1 MKKKT
6 RRFKIRYILF
16 GLFVILFSV
25 ASVFMHFGGFN
36 TGKHINPE
44 EFSAYAKPVENITVP
59 QSAKIIAL
67 GEATHGNVE
76 FQKLKLDVFK
86 QMIEHNGVRAFAIE
100 GDYGGCEQVNR
111 YIHGQ
116 QGTAKEAAAAIGFKI
131 YQTDEMAELISY
143 MRQYNESAPEGEDLR
158 FYGFDMQRIHYN
170 MKFLTE
176 VCEELEVDTTNLS
189 KLVEGEGWSEQYDS
203 TARNEILM
211 QIKDEFISKN
221 SPAQAIHF
229 VDMLIQNSELKKQDN
244 AEGGT
249 LRDQFMA
256 ENVQWISQQEK
267 QNGHE
272 SIFVTGHNSH
282 VAKWSSFDSMG
293 KILSNDPANQY
304 YVIGTDFYKTKCNL
318 PKRSSNKRTEQ
329 VFYSHDPLAKT
340 AKLAGF
346 DICWVDFK
354 TVPENSESGKQANEY
369 TYMGTLGESY
379 SIMMRLLLPSYRIFQ
394 PPAQLYDSM
403 IFVTDANP
411 TTILEQ

>member
-1 MKKKT
+1 
-6 RRFKIRYILF
+6 
-16 GLFVILFSV
+16 
-25 ASVFMHFGGFN
+25 
-36 TGKHINPE
+36 
-44 EFSAYAKPVENITVP
+44 
-59 QSAKIIAL
+59 
-67 GEATHGNVE
+67 
-76 FQKLKLDVFK
+76 
-86 QMIEHNGVRAFAIE
+86 
-100 GDYGGCEQVNR
+100 
-111 YIHGQ
+111 
-116 QGTAKEAAAAIGFKI
+116 
-131 YQTDEMAELISY
+131 
-143 MRQYNESAPEGEDLR
+143 
-158 FYGFDMQRIHYN
+158 
-170 MKFLTE
+170 
-176 VCEELEVDTTNLS
+176 
-189 KLVEGEGWSEQYDS
+189 
-203 TARNEILM
+203 M

-282 VAKWSSFDSMG
+282 VAKWGSFDSMG

-340 AKLAGF
+340 AKLSGF

-354 TVPENSESGKQANEY
+354 TVPENSELGKQANEY

-379 SIMMRLLLPSYRIFQ
+379 SIMMRLLPPSYRIFQ